1 MKSDLIEINKVSLS
15 FGDKPILKELDLT
28 IGKGESLAI
37 IGGSGEGK
45 SVLLK
50 CILGLI
56 PQDSGSITFM
66 GSKITGKNKESFLSI
81 FGMLFQ
87 GAALFDSLP
96 VWENISFR
104 DKYNKELTELDRR
117 KLAKDTL
124 ELVGLPESTMELFP
138 AELSGGMQKRV
149 GIARAIVTNPH
160 ILFFDEPTSGLDSI
174 TAHNIN
180 KLIRSIVTRL
190 GATTVTISHDISSVK
205 VIADKIAL
213 LESGSI
219 TWQGK
224 KSDFESTNHPKV
236 RQFRNPESF

>member
-56 PQDSGSITFM
+56 PQDTGSIKFM
-66 GSKITGKNKESFLSI
+66 GSKITGKNKESFLSK

-180 KLIRSIVTRL
+180 KLIRNIVTRL

-213 LESGSI
+213 LDSGSI

-224 KSDFESTNHPKV
+224 KSDFESTNYPKV